1 MHRKIIASVAL
12 VAATLGAAPKGLTQ
26 PAPQEAPPPE
36 AVRGQI
42 EAATNAWTLATQ
54 GKDLPALRTM
64 MAPEFTLT
72 GGDGRDP
79 LPLDLWLNNLEQMRF
94 DNYQTRVTDVRT
106 YGSIAIATVEGEWTV
121 TLRGGRLEGP
131 FLLADFWIFRDG
143 RWQVF
148 RRHRIR

>member
-94 DNYQTRVTDVRT
+94 DNYRRGRVDRHPPRRQT
-106 YGSIAIATVEGEWTV
+106 GGTVPA
-121 TLRGGRLEGP
+121 RRLLDLP
-131 FLLADFWIFRDG
+131 
-143 RWQVF
+143 
-148 RRHRIR
+148 